1 MSRKLLVVF
10 IVLAVVFVTG
20 CYDRM
25 DIENVAFPLTL
36 GLDLNE
42 EEELIVY
49 LVQPV
54 FSEKI
59 KKKSDELSVKAHT
72 LRQSRGEF
80 DRYSMGF
87 FIGRQVQQIL
97 IGKRVL
103 QHEGWFKLMDV
114 FYRDAKNP
122 LSPKVIAVDGLVSEI
137 ISYQTD
143 DKPMLPLFLN
153 GLIESKSEH
162 SETVEA
168 DLQDLHHQM
177 FEKGITPALSEIKL
191 NKDIKLEGTTLLD
204 HKGVYAASL
213 DTDETMFLSMVQKK
227 SDTAIFSFKIPG
239 EPKQSPF
246 ETDMLSFTASEAD
259 TKIKTSFRDDR
270 FRFEIK
276 VDMPVSLTERL
287 FSFNMQKNKKEL
299 EEMIAKQTEKKLKK
313 LIEKIQKNKIDPIG
327 LGLYA
332 RAYEYK
338 SYKKVEE
345 RWGEALS
352 EADIKLTVDVTI
364 NSAGPVK

>member
-1 MSRKLLVVF
+1 MSRRLLVVF
-10 IVLAVVFVTG
+10 IVLAVAFVPG
-20 CYDRM
+20 CYDRTDM
-25 DIENVAFPLTL
+25 ENVAFPLTL

-42 EEELIVY
+42 EEELVVY

-54 FSEKI
+54 FSEKV
-59 KKKSDELSVKAHT
+59 KKNSDELVVKAKT

-87 FIGRQVQQIL
+87 FIGRQVQQML

-103 QHEGWFKLMDV
+103 QHEGWFQLLDV
-114 FYRDAKNP
+114 FYRDAKLP
-122 LSPKVIAVDGLVSEI
+122 LSPKVITVDGPVSEI
-137 ISYQTD
+137 IFFRSD

-153 GLIESKSEH
+153 GLIETKSEH
-162 SETVEA
+162 SETVKA

-177 FEKGITPALSEIKL
+177 FEKGMTPVLSEIKL
-191 NKDIKLEGTTLLD
+191 NKDIILEGTTLLD

-213 DTDETMFLSMVQKK
+213 DKDETMFLSMLQKK
-227 SDTAIFSFKIPG
+227 SDTAYLSSKIPG

-246 ETDMLSFTASEAD
+246 ETDMLSFTASEVD
-259 TKIKTSFRDDR
+259 TKIKTSYHDDR

-287 FSFNMQKNKKEL
+287 FSFNMQKNKKQL
-299 EEMIAKQTEKKLKK
+299 EEMISKQAEQKVKK
-313 LIEKIQKNKIDPIG
+313 LIEKIQKHKIDPIG
-327 LGLYA
+327 LGIYA

-338 SYKKVEE
+338 SYKKVED

-352 EADIKLTVDVTI
+352 EAEIDVSVDVTI
-364 NSAGPVK
+364 TSSGPVK